1 LFTKAFFIL
10 ALCGV
15 SAQTDQPAFEV
26 ASVRPNHSGSG
37 NSSTNA
43 SKGRITIENE
53 SLKQLIERA
62 YNVRDFSFSGPA
74 WLDTER
80 FDIAAKPPEGTPPSQ
95 ILPMLQTLLVERF
108 QLAVHRKQEKKSGY
122 ALILAKPDT
131 KLEQAP
137 AGQSSSTSSGR
148 GTMKAAATT
157 MAYFAD
163 MLSRELNQ
171 PVQDKTGLTGAYN
184 LKLDWSPD
192 PATSDTAK
200 DLPSGPSLF
209 TALQEQLG
217 LKLRPQKVEVE
228 VLVVDSA
235 QKVPAEN

>member
-1 LFTKAFFIL
+1 LFTKAIFVI
-10 ALCGV
+10 ALCAA
-15 SAQTDQPAFEV
+15 SAQTDPPAFEV
-26 ASVRPNHSGSG
+26 ASVKPNHSGSG

-43 SKGRITIENE
+43 TKGRITIENQ

-80 FDIAAKPPEGTPPSQ
+80 FDIAAKPPDGTPPSQ
-95 ILPMLQTLLVERF
+95 FLPMLQNLLVERF
-108 QLAVHRKQEKKSGY
+108 QLVVHRKQETRSGY
-122 ALILAKPDT
+122 ALMLAKADA
-131 KLEQAP
+131 KLEKAP
-137 AGQSSSTSSGR
+137 DGQPSSTSSGR
-148 GTMKAAATT
+148 GTMKATATS
-157 MAYFAD
+157 MVYFAG
-163 MLSRELNQ
+163 MLARELNQ
-171 PVQDKTGLTGAYN
+171 PVQDMTGLTGTYN

-192 PATSDTAK
+192 PSPSDTAK

-235 QKVPAEN
+235 QRVPTEN